1 MNIFL
6 PEGDLSLVV
15 VVLYVELNIA
25 SVTMID
31 QKEYVIRLIRI
42 FPQLDLVTKPSHKH
56 QE

>member
-6 PEGDLSLVV
+6 PEGDLSIFV